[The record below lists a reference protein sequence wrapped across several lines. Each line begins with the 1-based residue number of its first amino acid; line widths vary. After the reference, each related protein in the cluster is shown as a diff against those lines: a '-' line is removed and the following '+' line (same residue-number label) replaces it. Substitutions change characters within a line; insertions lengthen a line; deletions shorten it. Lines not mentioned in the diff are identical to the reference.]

1 MPPTSSQSAVAQ
13 DGPAIILV
21 KPQLGENIGQAA
33 RAMAN
38 FGLSDLRL
46 VAPRDGW
53 PSETARRAA
62 AGDAARVIDGAR
74 LFATVEAAVADLH
87 FVCATSAR
95 GRQMTKAALPPEA
108 GVAQLAM
115 RRAAGRNCG
124 VLFGP
129 ERTGL
134 ENDDVA
140 LADVIITAPV
150 AAAAPS
156 LNLAQAVLLVCYEW
170 RKQTVTGLQQPG
182 RPAATLALQ
191 PATRAQLLH
200 FLGHLERELDKSGF
214 LKPPEKRAGMVV
226 NIRSMFE
233 RMELSEQEVRTMRG
247 MVASLCRANR
257 PRLRRPGD

>member
-1 MPPTSSQSAVAQ
+1 MSSEPIRAVGVG

-21 KPQLGENIGQAA
+21 CPQLGENIGQAA

-38 FGLSDLRL
+38 FGLEELRL

-53 PSETARRAA
+53 PNDAARRAA
-62 AGDAARVIDGAR
+62 AADARHIIDGAR
-74 LFATVEAAVADLH
+74 VFSTVEAAIGDLH

-95 GRQMTKAALPPEA
+95 GRQMTKTALSPEA
-108 GVAQLAM
+108 GVGELVR
-115 RRAAGRNCG
+115 RRAAGWSCG

-129 ERTGL
+129 ERCGL
-134 ENDDVA
+134 ENSHVA

-150 AAAAPS
+150 VSAAPS

-170 RKQTVTGLQQPG
+170 SRRATVAAPLPG
-182 RPAATLALQ
+182 RPAAVSTTL

-200 FLGHLERELDKSGF
+200 FFEHLERELDKSGF
-214 LKPPEKRAGMVV
+214 LRPPEKRAGIIANM
-226 NIRSMFE
+226 RSMFE

-247 MVASLCRANR
+247 VVASLCRANR
-257 PRLRRPGD
+257 PRPRGPGG